1 MPSAIATASSCFSL
15 VVVALAAGCAQVD
28 SPNPE
33 VVLPVD
39 YRTTFVEVRGCRPS
53 LDHMTAIVVRAPPDL
68 TEVYDHGPYPFRTG
82 ALLVNEQYRDLQC
95 MDLAEYNVMKKRE
108 DGYDPAAADWQWY
121 RLDDRQHVIESG
133 KITRCA
139 SCHLSCG
146 GMRDR
151 ACTDS

>member
-1 MPSAIATASSCFSL
+1 MATGIATAFSCFR
-15 VVVALAAGCAQVD
+15 LAAVLAVAGCAQVD

-39 YRTTFVEVRGCRPS
+39 YRTSFVEVRGCRPS
-53 LDHMTAIVVRAPPDL
+53 LDHMTAIVVRTPPDL
-68 TEVYDHGPYPFRTG
+68 SEVYDRGPFPFPTG
-82 ALLVNEQYRDLQC
+82 ALLVKEQYRDPQC

-108 DGYDPAAADWQWY
+108 EGYAPGGADWQWY
-121 RLDDRQHVIESG
+121 RLDERQHVIESG
-133 KITRCA
+133 KIARCA

-146 GMRDR
+146 GPRDR